1 MLVLPSI
8 VGLHMCLSLPLE
20 TEAQAAI
27 EYWRDLKILER
38 GRSRS
43 LKMAPIDR
51 ALYDFI
57 LV

>member
-1 MLVLPSI
+1 
-8 VGLHMCLSLPLE
+8 MCLSLPLE